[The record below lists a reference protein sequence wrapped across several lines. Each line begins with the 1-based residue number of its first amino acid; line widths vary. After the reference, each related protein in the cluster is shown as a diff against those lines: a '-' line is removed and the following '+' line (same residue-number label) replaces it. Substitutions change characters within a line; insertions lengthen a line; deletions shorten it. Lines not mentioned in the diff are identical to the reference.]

1 MAKQTDAERE
11 AVLEGDGESSASE
24 DLVAS
29 IRCVYC
35 SEGMGRDVLPRFSR
49 GYGIM
54 VLVLGLLL
62 SMFMSVLLGLPMVI
76 IGAYMGAAN
85 RPVWSCRTCG
95 AVVDRT

>member
-1 MAKQTDAERE
+1 MAKQTDVERDE
-11 AVLEGDGESSASE
+11 SLEGDGESSVGE
-24 DLVAS
+24 ELVAS
-29 IRCVYC
+29 VRCLYC
-35 SEGMGRDVLPRFSR
+35 TKGMGRDVLPRFSR